1 MNRVVLLVTAMVSG
15 ASALSNNDEDSK
27 ANPVNKVVTVLEE
40 MRAQLEKEAAS
51 DDEVMEKMVC
61 WCETNDKLKT
71 KAIAD
76 NKQSIAQLEE
86 SIPEY
91 AAKIA
96 TLQTEVKQLHKDIA
110 SGKQEL
116 FEATTIREKESG
128 EFSAEEKDTMVSIS
142 GVTKAISALGAKMP
156 DAFLQV
162 QSVVDLQSLSKLKGI
177 PISQRQTIK
186 SFLQGTSH
194 APSSEIFGIL
204 KSMKESFEINL
215 KDSQDDEKAAV
226 QAYTEL
232 KAGKDDEIAAATTQ
246 RDTKEA
252 QAADTVEKLAQAKED
267 LASSEE
273 TLASDEKFLAD
284 LKERCSNM
292 DEEFAARKKMRTDE
306 MAAVGEALSIL
317 TSDDA
322 REQFSKSI
330 AYSLTQV
337 SMKKNVEPHYPGL
350 LQSESTAMAQARVRA
365 SRLLLEEALALGSPR
380 LSQLAVSMRSDVF
393 AKIKVA
399 IDQMVAQLKKEQK
412 NDVKH
417 RDFCIAE
424 LNQNEKQT
432 DEAYDTKK
440 ALEIKTDDLNLLI
453 TNTGDEIAVA
463 KQEVSDTE
471 LQIKKASQNREAEN
485 FDYQT
490 TISDQSATQKVLKK
504 ALQKLKDFYAKNAFV
519 QVKQAPPEGFKAY
532 KKSGGAAGVMM
543 MIETIV
549 EESVQVAKDAAKA
562 EQEAQLGYEKFVK
575 DSNDA
580 IDTLNKGIAEKTSAL
595 ADAKAELART
605 EADMKDTMS
614 NLLELANLASE
625 LHAQCDFTL
634 KQFDKR
640 QAGFTKE
647 IEALQEAKYILS
659 GMEPTL

>member
-1 MNRVVLLVTAMVSG
+1 MNRAVLVFTATVAG
-15 ASALSNNDEDSK
+15 ALALSSNDKDSK
-27 ANPVNKVVTVLEE
+27 PTPVNKVVTVLEE
-40 MRAQLEKEAAS
+40 MKAQLEKEAAS
-51 DDEVMEKMVC
+51 DDEVMDKMVC

-76 NKQSIAQLEE
+76 NTQLIGQLEE
-86 SIPEY
+86 FIPEG

-96 TLQTEVKQLHKDIA
+96 TLQTEVKNLAKDIE
-110 SGKQEL
+110 SGTAEL
-116 FEATTIREKESG
+116 AEATTIRGKENA

-142 GVTKAISALGAKMP
+142 GVTKAIAALGAKMP

-162 QSVVDLQSLSKLKGI
+162 QNVVDLQSLHKVKGF
-177 PISQRQTIK
+177 PAAQQQK
-186 SFLQGTSH
+186 VQAFLQGSSH

-226 QAYTEL
+226 QAYTDL

-246 RDTKEA
+246 KNTKEE
-252 QAADTVEKLAQAKED
+252 QAADTVEKLATAKED
-267 LASSEE
+267 LATAKE
-273 TLASDEKFLAD
+273 TLAADEKFLAD
-284 LKERCSNM
+284 LKERCGNM
-292 DEEFAARKKMRTDE
+292 DEEFAARKKMRTEE
-306 MAAVGEALSIL
+306 MAAVGEAISIL

-330 AYSLTQV
+330 PSFTQV
-337 SMKKNVEPHYPGL
+337 SMKKSIQQHYPGL
-350 LQSESTAMAQARVRA
+350 LQAESSQMAQARTRA

-399 IDQMVAQLKKEQK
+399 IDQMVEQLKAEKK

-440 ALEIKTDDLNLLI
+440 ELEIKTEDLNLLI
-453 TNTGDEIAVA
+453 TNTGEDIASLK
-463 KQEVSDTE
+463 KQIADTQLE
-471 LQIKKASQNREAEN
+471 IKKASQNREAEN

-490 TISDQSATQKVLKK
+490 TMSDQSATQAILKK
-504 ALQKLKDFYAKNAFV
+504 ALQKLKDFYAFA
-519 QVKQAPPEGFKAY
+519 QTGQAPPEGFKEY
-532 KKSGGAAGVMM
+532 KKSGGASGVMM
-543 MIETIV
+543 MIETII
-549 EESVQVAKDAAKA
+549 EESVQVGKDAVAA
-562 EQEAQLGYEKFVK
+562 EQEAQTSYEVFVK
-575 DSNDA
+575 DSNAA
-580 IDTLNKGIAEKTSAL
+580 IDSLNTAIAEKTSTL

-605 EADMKDTMS
+605 DADMKDTMS
-614 NLLELANLASE
+614 NLLELANMASE

-647 IEALQEAKYILS
+647 IEALTEAKYILS
-659 GMEPTL
+659 GMETL